1 MPLFRRLPKRGFN
14 SISKTKIATFNLD
27 KLQNLIEK
35 NKIKTEDTIN
45 LDYLVK
51 NKLIKK
57 TFNRLKILGSGDLK
71 TKLNIEANF
80 ISKSAKIKL
89 DKLGCSVSIKTIS

>member
-1 MPLFRRLPKRGFN
+1 MPLFRRLPKRWFN
-14 SISKTKIATFNLD
+14 PIPNIKVATFNLD
-27 KLQNLIEK
+27 RLQNLIEK

-45 LDYLVK
+45 LDYLIK

-57 TFNRLKILGSGDLK
+57 TFNRLKILGNGDLK